1 MCGKFHWCGT
11 CAQLLGGLSKAGSHE
26 FDSCLLLCDPLC
38 VADLGPI
45 CKEDDCLSFAVYE
58 GCCTRH
64 SVIWEV
70 FLHDPNFVGSQG
82 KVAQGATKTHQE
94 CWDAVNTTLTDA
106 VIGHIQKAGAAATE
120 KPYVYM
126 GDILHML
133 VMLPC

>member
-1 MCGKFHWCGT
+1 MCGKFHWCQT
-11 CAQLLGGLSKAGSHE
+11 CAQLVGGFSKAGSHE
-26 FDSCLLLCDPLC
+26 SDLCLSLCDRLC

-82 KVAQGATKTHQE
+82 KVAQGTTKTRQE
-94 CWDAVNTTLTDA
+94 CWDAVNVTLTDA
-106 VIGHIQKAGAAATE
+106 VIERIQKAAGAVNE
-120 KPYVYM
+120 KAYVYM
-126 GDILHML
+126 GAILHTL
-133 VMLPC
+133 VMFPC